1 MFGMLYIVGWVSYL
15 LFHQEEKGGV
25 FMRKRVTVTS
35 ESSTGRNMTFHD
47 NYTGGDMSRIQF
59 VNSIKSGKYDNY
71 HIRNINGVD
80 TPVSNPDR
88 STNNNLG

>member
-1 MFGMLYIVGWVSYL
+1 MGGCRIYL
-15 LFHQEEKGGV
+15 SKKKGGL
-25 FMRKRVTVTS
+25 FMSKRISVTS

-47 NYTGGDMSRIQF
+47 NYTGSDMSRIQF
-59 VNSIKSGKYDNY
+59 VNSIKSGNYGNY